1 MNHSGGNRYDLSRIT
16 RRAMSEA
23 GFNVELSES
32 ATRELAMLKDLAE
45 QDPDMSEGIRDQRA
59 LLWSSIDNADSR
71 DLDQVEYAE
80 GLPDGRT
87 RVLVGIADVDA
98 FVPKGSALDRHAA
111 MNATSLYLGVSVF
124 PMLPE
129 LLSEGLTSLLP
140 GEDRLA
146 IVTELIV
153 DNDGS
158 VAGVDAWRA
167 LVRNHAKLAYEPVG
181 AWLEKRGPEPHA
193 IAEIPGL
200 REQVMLQY
208 NAMECLERYREQA
221 GALNF
226 ETLEARP
233 VAVDGKVVD
242 IVLKEENEARDL
254 IEDVMVTT
262 NSGIAHFLKSHG
274 YPAIQRLVREPDRWK
289 QIVMI
294 ARRQGEE
301 LPELPDSRAL
311 AGFLNHRKLA
321 DPAGYPDLS
330 MSVVKL
336 LGAGEYAVVTPDMA
350 DEQHFGLAVH
360 GYSRSTAPNRRYI
373 DLVTQRLLKGA
384 IAGRPS
390 PYSVEELQAVAD
402 LCRDREREARKVERR
417 VRKSAAAI
425 LLDDRIGQT
434 FDGIVTG
441 ATPKGTFVRLFRPP
455 AEGLVVRGEEG
466 MRVGDR
472 VRVRLLGTDV
482 EKGFIDFARA

>member
-1 MNHSGGNRYDLSRIT
+1 MD
-16 RRAMSEA
+16 EA
-23 GFNVELSES
+23 GFNVELSEH
-32 ATRELAMLKDLAE
+32 AARELALLKDVADQE
-45 QDPDMSEGIRDQRA
+45 QDTSNGIRDMRE
-59 LLWSSIDNADSR
+59 LLWSSIDNTESR
-71 DLDQVEYAE
+71 DLDQIEYAE
-80 GLPDGRT
+80 ALPNGQT
-87 RVLVGIADVDA
+87 RLRVGIADVDA

-129 LLSEGLTSLLP
+129 ALSEGLTSLLP
-140 GEDRLA
+140 EEDRLA
-146 IVTELIV
+146 IVTELIIA
-153 DNDGS
+153 DDGS

-181 AWLEKRGPEPHA
+181 AWLEKRGPEPRA
-193 IAEIPGL
+193 ITAIPGL

-221 GALNF
+221 GALSF
-226 ETLEARP
+226 ETVEARP
-233 VAVDGKVVD
+233 VAIDGVVVD

-254 IEDVMVTT
+254 IEDVMVTA
-262 NSGIAHFLKSHG
+262 NSGFAHFLKSKG

-294 ARRQGEE
+294 ARRHGDD
-301 LPELPDSRAL
+301 LPEAPDSRAL
-311 AGFLNHRKLA
+311 AAFLRHRKLA
-321 DPAGYPDLS
+321 DPAGYADLS

-336 LGAGEYAVVTPDMA
+336 LGAGEYAVVTPDME

-384 IAGRPS
+384 IAGKGS
-390 PYSVEELQAVAD
+390 PYSIEELQAVAD
-402 LCRDREREARKVERR
+402 LCRDRERAARKVERR

-425 LLDDRIGQT
+425 LLDGRTGDT

-441 ATPKGTFVRLFRPP
+441 ATPKGTFVRLFHPP
-455 AEGLVVRGEEG
+455 AEGRVVRGEDD

-472 VRVRLLGTDV
+472 VRVRLLGTDI